1 MAAQVLYL
9 IETEEN
15 RRIRRIRRKETNV
28 DSIEEKIRR
37 IQAGEAP
44 LFSDVIRLYQQRIY
58 LYCFRLMN
66 NKEEAEDAVQDVF
79 IKAYQNI
86 GQFRPQTNL
95 NSWLYKIAYHHC
107 LNLLRR
113 QKFQL
118 QLRKLLRQEVAVDSA
133 EQMVENRLFSEP
145 VSAALANLDVED
157 RNLLILRIYE
167 DKSFAEIGE
176 ILGISTPA
184 VRKRYERTR
193 GKLKKAIERREK
205 QLWVKAN

>member
-1 MAAQVLYL
+1 M
-9 IETEEN
+9 
-15 RRIRRIRRKETNV
+15 

-95 NSWLYKIAYHHC
+95 SSWLYKIAYHHC

-118 QLRKLLRQEVAVDSA
+118 QLRKLLRQEVAVDGA

-145 VSAALANLDVED
+145 VSAALAKLDVED